1 MYPSG
6 RYLFTFSHLLLLVT
20 TYLLIS
26 SSFSTKRWIFDKG
39 KQSKYVTEIKCS
51 LFETETFPLIDEI
64 GGMIFKSDLENRM
77 TGHSKV
83 RDERN
88 RFYIAQ

>member
-1 MYPSG
+1 MQ
-6 RYLFTFSHLLLLVT
+6 T
-20 TYLLIS
+20 
-26 SSFSTKRWIFDKG
+26 
-39 KQSKYVTEIKCS
+39 KYVIKIKCS

-64 GGMIFKSDLENRM
+64 GDMIFKSDPENSM

-83 RDERN
+83 MDERN